1 MATSVPAVWPGLVA
15 EPSTSDCIAAV
26 TPAPREDCDGGAED
40 CDGGGGAEDCDK
52 GVSVDCWEAGA
63 ESREPVYGSA
73 RAALARRGFET
84 P

>member
-1 MATSVPAVWPGLVA
+1 MATSV
-15 EPSTSDCIAAV
+15 SDKCIACIADV

-52 GVSVDCWEAGA
+52 GVSVDCWEAGT

-73 RAALARRGFET
+73 RAALARRGREA

>member
-1 MATSVPAVWPGLVA
+1 MATSVPSA
-15 EPSTSDCIAAV
+15 SDCIAAV
-26 TPAPREDCDGGAED
+26 TPAPREDGAED

-73 RAALARRGFET
+73 RAALARRGREA